1 MFLNVRKKRLQ
12 IEITYLKKKKNN
24 DKIIKTTIKEK

>member
-1 MFLNVRKKRLQ
+1 MFEKKRLQ

>member
-1 MFLNVRKKRLQ
+1 MFEKKRLQ
-12 IEITYLKKKKNN
+12 IEITYLKKKNN